1 MWGITF
7 INSQARIF
15 TEMSWSRFS
24 NDIGNTV
31 ISYKENGESVKEKD
45 SPGMQN
51 YNYIIGAG
59 IQYKF

>member
-1 MWGITF
+1 
-7 INSQARIF
+7 
-15 TEMSWSRFS
+15 MSWSRFS

-31 ISYKENGESVKEKD
+31 ISYKEKGESVKEKD